1 MGSIIV
7 LLMVAIAV
15 FTLIAVTTA
24 LIARKR
30 KSQGAVTDDLWP
42 FYARKPLSPAAQVLY
57 FRLVQALPEH
67 IVLAQIQ
74 LTRLLGVKKGH
85 NFQTWNNRI
94 NRMSVDF
101 VVCQKDSSIVAV
113 IELDDET
120 QEKEAQQTMDAKKDK
135 ALFAAG
141 IRILR
146 WQAESLPDV
155 ATIHTTLL
163 ATETS
168 SSSQQ

>member
-1 MGSIIV
+1 
-7 LLMVAIAV
+7 
-15 FTLIAVTTA
+15 
-24 LIARKR
+24 
-30 KSQGAVTDDLWP
+30 
-42 FYARKPLSPAAQVLY
+42 
-57 FRLVQALPEH
+57 
-67 IVLAQIQ
+67 
-74 LTRLLGVKKGH
+74 
-85 NFQTWNNRI
+85 
-94 NRMSVDF
+94 MSVDF